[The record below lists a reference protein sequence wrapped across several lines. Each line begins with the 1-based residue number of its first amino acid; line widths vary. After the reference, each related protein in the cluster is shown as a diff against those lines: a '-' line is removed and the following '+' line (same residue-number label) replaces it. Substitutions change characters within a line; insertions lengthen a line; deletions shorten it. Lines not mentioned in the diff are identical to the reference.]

1 MHMKGLLQGDGNVT
15 AVTGRSLQ
23 SQPVSLD
30 RGLPSLDHCL
40 VLENLYTKNVFYLFY
55 AIEELKNSILEYM
68 IMKLSSDF
76 SVY

>member
-1 MHMKGLLQGDGNVT
+1 M
-15 AVTGRSLQ
+15 
-23 SQPVSLD
+23 D

-40 VLENLYTKNVFYLFY
+40 VLEDVYTKNVFYLFY

-76 SVY
+76 NVC